1 LDTFTKSG
9 LSITRQAA
17 FLLGKSINN
26 KDIMLTATKN
36 NIKTK
41 VTHLLADTVTPVS
54 IYLKVRDHFN
64 NPVLLESNDF
74 RSREN
79 CYSII
84 GLEPIAGFK
93 VQQGAITRAFTDGSI
108 ETETIVNPQSV
119 VGQLDD
125 FIKSF
130 EIEHEDDAP
139 IVNGFLG
146 HTSFEAV
153 QYFDTLE
160 YDLEK
165 QVHEIPD
172 INYQLYRFLIVVNH
186 FKDELFI
193 IENLAEGQT
202 PEAEKVSTLLESQ
215 NFGTYKFELEGE
227 EASNLTDE
235 EFKKYVTLGKHHCQV
250 GDVFQ
255 IVLSRQF
262 SQSFKGDEFNV
273 YRILRSINP
282 SPYLFYF
289 DYGSYKIFGSSPEAQ
304 LVVKENVASVNPIAG
319 TYRRTGNDAEDAKKA
334 KELLED
340 PKENAEH
347 VMLVD
352 LARNDLGRHTKNV
365 RIKELKE
372 VQFFSHVIHLVSKV
386 EGDLNKNTSSIQVFG
401 DTFPAGTLSGAPK
414 YKALELIHKYEN
426 QLRGYYGGSI
436 GFIDFNGNINQAII
450 IRTFLSKDN
459 TLYSQSG
466 AGIVVSSDE
475 ENELQE
481 VNNKLRALKQALIKA
496 EKL

>member
-1 LDTFTKSG
+1 
-9 LSITRQAA
+9 
-17 FLLGKSINN
+17 
-26 KDIMLTATKN
+26 MLTTTKKT
-36 NIKTK
+36 NIRAS

-54 IYLKVRDHFN
+54 IYLKVRDHFD

-79 CYSII
+79 CFSII

-93 VQQGAITRAFTDGSI
+93 VQTGQIYKHCIDGTTQ
-108 ETETIVNPQSV
+108 TETIDNPQLII
-119 VGQLDD
+119 GELDA

-130 EIEHEDDAP
+130 DIQYEENTPVI
-139 IVNGFLG
+139 NGFLG

-153 QYFDTLE
+153 QYFDTLQ

-165 QVHEIPD
+165 RVHEIPD
-172 INYQLYRFLIVVNH
+172 INYQFYRFLIVVNH
-186 FKDELFI
+186 FKDELVI
-193 IENLAEGQT
+193 IENIPDGSEAQ
-202 PEAEKVSTLLESQ
+202 AEKVATLLDSQ
-215 NFGTYKFELEGE
+215 NFGTYKFQLEGE
-227 EASNLTDE
+227 EQSNLTDE
-235 EFKKYVTLGKHHCQV
+235 EFKKYVALGKYHCQI

-262 SQSFKGDEFNV
+262 SQGFKGDEFNV

-304 LVVKENVASVNPIAG
+304 LVVKGNVASVNPIAG
-319 TYRRTGNDAEDAKKA
+319 TYRRTGNDTEDAKNA
-334 KELLED
+334 KKLLED

-352 LARNDLGRHTKNV
+352 LARNDLARHTKNV
-365 RIKELKE
+365 RVKELKE

-386 EGDLNKNTSSIQVFG
+386 EGDLNKDISSIQVFG

-436 GFIDFNGNINQAII
+436 GFIDFNGNINQAIV
-450 IRTFLSKDN
+450 IRSFLSKDN
-459 TLYSQSG
+459 ILYSQSG
-466 AGIVVSSDE
+466 AGIVVSSNE

-481 VNNKLRALKQALIKA
+481 VNNKLSALKQSLIKA

>member
-1 LDTFTKSG
+1 MTTEILTK
-9 LSITRQAA
+9 
-17 FLLGKSINN
+17 
-26 KDIMLTATKN
+26 
-36 NIKTK
+36 IKIQTQ

-79 CYSII
+79 CFSII
-84 GLEPIAGFK
+84 GLEPIAGFR
-93 VQQGAITRAFTDGSI
+93 VQEKAIHRQFPNGNK
-108 ETETIVNPQSV
+108 ETEMIYNPQSV
-119 VGQLDD
+119 VGELDA

-130 EIEHEDDAP
+130 DVEQNTDLP
-139 IVNGFLG
+139 IINGFLG
-146 HTSFEAV
+146 HTSYEAV

-165 QVHEIPD
+165 RVHEIPD

-193 IENLAEGQT
+193 VENLAEGETSQS
-202 PEAEKVSTLLESQ
+202 EKVVSLLKSQ
-215 NFGTYKFELEGE
+215 NFGTYRFHLDGE
-227 EASNLTDE
+227 EGSNLTDE
-235 EFKKYVTLGKHHCQV
+235 EFKKLVTLGKHHCQI

-262 SQSFKGDEFNV
+262 SQGFKGDEFNV

-304 LVVKENVASVNPIAG
+304 MVIKNEIASVNPIAG
-319 TYRRTGNDAEDAKKA
+319 TYRRTGNDAEDAKNA

-347 VMLVD
+347 IMLVD

-365 RIKELKE
+365 RVKELKE

-386 EGDLNKNTSSIQVFG
+386 EGDLSPNTNSIEVFG

-414 YKALELIHKYEN
+414 YKALELIHEYEN
-426 QLRGYYGGSI
+426 QLRGYYGGAI
-436 GFIDFNGNINQAII
+436 GFIDFNGNMNQAIV
-450 IRTFLSKDN
+450 IRSFLSKDN
-459 TLYSQSG
+459 VLYSQSG

-475 ENELQE
+475 EKELQE
-481 VNNKLRALKQALIKA
+481 VNNKLRALKQALVKA
-496 EKL
+496 ERL